1 MTTQIFWSPSKGNG
15 LFLALDDGFS
25 QKCNESESE
34 FLETW
39 LYKALELKLS
49 LELKECGIQ
58 RRTGTREKQRGQ
70 ELDDKVKG
78 KQMVAD
84 DGEAT
89 SLNM

>member
-1 MTTQIFWSPSKGNG
+1 M
-15 LFLALDDGFS
+15 
-25 QKCNESESE
+25 
-34 FLETW
+34 
-39 LYKALELKLS
+39 YKALELKLS